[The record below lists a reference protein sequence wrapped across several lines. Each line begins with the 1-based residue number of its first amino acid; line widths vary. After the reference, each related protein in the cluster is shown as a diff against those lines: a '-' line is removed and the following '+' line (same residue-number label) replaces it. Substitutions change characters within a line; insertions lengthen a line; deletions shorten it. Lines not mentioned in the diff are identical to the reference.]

1 MLAKMCMTF
10 REILRKRLARKYDQ
24 LREIENTINSAD
36 DLVNTAAVKRKF
48 VELKS
53 SIAELENCIDLA
65 DTMLSDDDSR
75 EKRMKIKRKP
85 DENLP
90 TKIHLQTRL

>member
-10 REILRKRLARKYDQ
+10 REILKKRLARKYDQ

-65 DTMLSDDDSR
+65 DTILIHAAS
-75 EKRMKIKRKP
+75 EKK
-85 DENLP
+85 E
-90 TKIHLQTRL
+90 

>member
-48 VELKS
+48 IELKS

-65 DTMLSDDDSR
+65 DTMLNDDDS
-75 EKRMKIKRKP
+75 EKK
-85 DENLP
+85 E
-90 TKIHLQTRL
+90 

>member
-10 REILRKRLARKYDQ
+10 REILKKRLARKYDQ
-24 LREIENTINSAD
+24 LKEIENTINSAD

-48 VELKS
+48 VEIKS

-65 DTMLSDDDSR
+65 DTMLSDDDS
-75 EKRMKIKRKP
+75 EKKK
-85 DENLP
+85 
-90 TKIHLQTRL
+90 

>member
-10 REILRKRLARKYDQ
+10 REILKRDWPGSMTQ

-65 DTMLSDDDSR
+65 DTMLSNDDS
-75 EKRMKIKRKP
+75 EKK
-85 DENLP
+85 E
-90 TKIHLQTRL
+90 

>member
-53 SIAELENCIDLA
+53 SIAELENVLI
-65 DTMLSDDDSR
+65 
-75 EKRMKIKRKP
+75 
-85 DENLP
+85 
-90 TKIHLQTRL
+90 

>member
-10 REILRKRLARKYDQ
+10 REILKKRLDRKYDQ

-65 DTMLSDDDSR
+65 DTMLSDYDS
-75 EKRMKIKRKP
+75 EKK
-85 DENLP
+85 E
-90 TKIHLQTRL
+90 

>member
-53 SIAELENCIDLA
+53 SIAELENCIDLE
-65 DTMLSDDDSR
+65 DTMLSDDDS
-75 EKRMKIKRKP
+75 EKK
-85 DENLP
+85 E
-90 TKIHLQTRL
+90 

>member
-65 DTMLSDDDSR
+65 DTMLSDDDS
-75 EKRMKIKRKP
+75 EKK
-85 DENLP
+85 E
-90 TKIHLQTRL
+90 

>member
-1 MLAKMCMTF
+1 MCMTF
-10 REILRKRLARKYDQ
+10 REILKKRLTRKYDQ

-36 DLVNTAAVKRKF
+36 DLVNMAAVKRKF

-65 DTMLSDDDSR
+65 DTMLSNDDS
-75 EKRMKIKRKP
+75 EKK
-85 DENLP
+85 E
-90 TKIHLQTRL
+90 

>member
-10 REILRKRLARKYDQ
+10 REILKKRLARKYDQ

-53 SIAELENCIDLA
+53 SNAELENCIDLA
-65 DTMLSDDDSR
+65 DTMLSNDDS
-75 EKRMKIKRKP
+75 EKK
-85 DENLP
+85 E
-90 TKIHLQTRL
+90 

>member
-10 REILRKRLARKYDQ
+10 REILKKRLARKYDQ

-65 DTMLSDDDSR
+65 DTILSNDDS
-75 EKRMKIKRKP
+75 EKK
-85 DENLP
+85 E
-90 TKIHLQTRL
+90 

>member
-1 MLAKMCMTF
+1 MLAKMCMTY
-10 REILRKRLARKYDQ
+10 REILKKRLARKYDQ

-65 DTMLSDDDSR
+65 DTMLSDDDGE
-75 EKRMKIKRKP
+75 EKG
-85 DENLP
+85 
-90 TKIHLQTRL
+90 

>member
-10 REILRKRLARKYDQ
+10 REILKKRLARKYDQ

-48 VELKS
+48 VEIKS

-65 DTMLSDDDSR
+65 DTMLSDDDS
-75 EKRMKIKRKP
+75 EKK
-85 DENLP
+85 E
-90 TKIHLQTRL
+90 

>member
-10 REILRKRLARKYDQ
+10 REILKTRLARKYDQ

-65 DTMLSDDDSR
+65 DTMLSNDDS
-75 EKRMKIKRKP
+75 EKK
-85 DENLP
+85 E
-90 TKIHLQTRL
+90 

>member
-10 REILRKRLARKYDQ
+10 REILKKRLTRKYDQ

-36 DLVNTAAVKRKF
+36 DLVNMAAVKRKF

-65 DTMLSDDDSR
+65 DTMLSNDDS
-75 EKRMKIKRKP
+75 EKK
-85 DENLP
+85 E
-90 TKIHLQTRL
+90 

>member
-10 REILRKRLARKYDQ
+10 REILKKRLVRKYDL

-65 DTMLSDDDSR
+65 DTMLSNDDS
-75 EKRMKIKRKP
+75 EKK
-85 DENLP
+85 E
-90 TKIHLQTRL
+90 

>member
-10 REILRKRLARKYDQ
+10 REILKKRLARKYDQ
-24 LREIENTINSAD
+24 LREIDNTINSAD

-65 DTMLSDDDSR
+65 DTMLSNDDS
-75 EKRMKIKRKP
+75 EKK
-85 DENLP
+85 E
-90 TKIHLQTRL
+90 

>member
-1 MLAKMCMTF
+1 MAVINIAAMLAKMCMTF
-10 REILRKRLARKYDQ
+10 REILKKRLARKYDQ

-48 VELKS
+48 VEIKS

-65 DTMLSDDDSR
+65 DTMLSDDDSVKK
-75 EKRMKIKRKP
+75 E
-85 DENLP
+85 
-90 TKIHLQTRL
+90 

>member
-1 MLAKMCMTF
+1 MT
-10 REILRKRLARKYDQ
+10 Q

-65 DTMLSDDDSR
+65 DTMLSNDDS
-75 EKRMKIKRKP
+75 EKK
-85 DENLP
+85 E
-90 TKIHLQTRL
+90 

>member
-10 REILRKRLARKYDQ
+10 REILKKRLARKYDQ

-65 DTMLSDDDSR
+65 DTMLSNDDS
-75 EKRMKIKRKP
+75 EKK
-85 DENLP
+85 E
-90 TKIHLQTRL
+90 